1 MDGPLVSDSFVIV
14 EWTAAGG
21 DPQPQAPMHIH
32 HEDDEVWYVL
42 SGRLAFRLDDEEVEA
57 GAGEAVCA
65 RRGVAHTFWN
75 PGKEGGAL
83 PPRDDAANQRT
94 DRSDPYE

>member
-14 EWTAAGG
+14 EWTATGG

-65 RRGVAHTFWN
+65 RRGS
-75 PGKEGGAL
+75 PI
-83 PPRDDAANQRT
+83 
-94 DRSDPYE
+94 RSGTPARRGRATSS

>member
-21 DPQPQAPMHIH
+21 DPQPQAPVHIH

-42 SGRLAFRLDDEEVEA
+42 SGRLAFRLDGEEVEA

-65 RRGVAHTFWN
+65 R
-75 PGKEGGAL
+75 PGGRPYVLEPRQGEGAL